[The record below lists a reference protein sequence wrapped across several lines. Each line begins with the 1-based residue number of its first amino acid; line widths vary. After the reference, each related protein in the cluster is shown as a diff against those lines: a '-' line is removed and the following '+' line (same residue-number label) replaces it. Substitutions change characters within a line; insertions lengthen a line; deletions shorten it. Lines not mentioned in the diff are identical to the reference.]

1 MVFQIGKVYERW
13 QTAASTVM
21 VPKLWTLYRCTS
33 DILSMGGVAFRA
45 GDVVVAIERPSFE
58 QFRYKFLGVPSGK
71 IKVLMVFEGELTEID
86 SAP

>member
-33 DILSMGGVAFRA
+33 DILSMGGVAFSA
-45 GDVVVAIERPSFE
+45 GDVVVAIELPPFE

>member
-45 GDVVVAIERPSFE
+45 GDVVVAIELPPFE

-71 IKVLMVFEGELTEID
+71 IKVLMVFEGELTEIE
-86 SAP
+86 SPS

>member
-1 MVFQIGKVYERW
+1 MGTVVFR
-13 QTAASTVM
+13 T
-21 VPKLWTLYRCTS
+21 
-33 DILSMGGVAFRA
+33 
-45 GDVVVAIERPSFE
+45 GDVVVAIELPPFE

>member
-21 VPKLWTLYRCTS
+21 VPQLWTLYRCTS

-45 GDVVVAIERPSFE
+45 GDVVVAIERPPFE

>member
-45 GDVVVAIERPSFE
+45 GDVVVAIELPPFE
-58 QFRYKFLGVPSGK
+58 QFRCKFLGVPSGK